1 MSESN
6 LADKL
11 YAAWEKQTA
20 AYFDKVLR
28 NPGFLELSGN
38 LMGAALRSK
47 IVVDQFLMA
56 TWKSLL
62 LPTKRDQERT
72 LHLLNELHSRVNDLE
87 DELTDQAAARDQ
99 KRGHVRDDL
108 RGLSARVEH
117 LTALVEEL
125 VAHESKGEAPAAR
138 RAARARPAH
147 KS

>member
-1 MSESN
+1 MNTPN

-11 YAAWEKQTA
+11 YGTWEKQTA
-20 AYFDKVLR
+20 EYFDKVLR

-38 LMGAALRSK
+38 VMGAALRSK
-47 IVVDQFLMA
+47 IMMDGFLMA

-108 RGLSARVEH
+108 QDLSARVDH
-117 LTALVEEL
+117 LTGLVEQL
-125 VAHESKGEAPAAR
+125 VAHEGLATEKPARRPAKGKAAR
-138 RAARARPAH
+138 G
-147 KS
+147 

>member
-1 MSESN
+1 MSETN

-11 YAAWEKQTA
+11 YATWEKQTA
-20 AYFDKVLR
+20 AYFEKVLR

-87 DELTDQAAARDQ
+87 DELTDQAAARDR

-108 RGLSARVEH
+108 QGLSERMDH
-117 LTALVEEL
+117 LAGLVEQL
-125 VAHESKGEAPAAR
+125 VAQDAKAPAASSK
-138 RAARARPAH
+138 RPA
-147 KS
+147 KAKASRAG

>member
-11 YAAWEKQTA
+11 YSTWEKQTA

-38 LMGAALRSK
+38 IMGAALRSK
-47 IVVDQFLMA
+47 IVVDQLLMA

-87 DELTDQAAARDQ
+87 DELTDQQSARDQ

-108 RGLSARVEH
+108 QGLSQRVEH
-117 LTALVEEL
+117 LTSLVEEL
-125 VAHESKGEAPAAR
+125 VVHESKADAPAAR
-138 RAARARPAH
+138 RAVKTRPAH
-147 KS
+147 KG